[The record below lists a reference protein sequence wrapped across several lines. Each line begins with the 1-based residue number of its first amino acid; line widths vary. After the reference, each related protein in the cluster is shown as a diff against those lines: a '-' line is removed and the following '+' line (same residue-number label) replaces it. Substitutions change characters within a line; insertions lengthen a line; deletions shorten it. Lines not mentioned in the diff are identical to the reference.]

1 MTGKRKKY
9 NSAFKSKVVLEA
21 LKERS
26 TLAELASKY
35 EVSQFMICRWK
46 KDFIENSTSIFD
58 NKTRKNELHKDEK
71 EKALYAKIGKL
82 EMKVDFLKRASELL
96 GIPVSEDD

>member
-9 NSAFKSKVVLEA
+9 SSAFKSKVVLET

-26 TLAELASKY
+26 TLVELSSKY

-46 KDFIENSTSIFD
+46 KEFLDNAISVFD
-58 NKTRKNELHKDEK
+58 NKTIKKELHKNEK
-71 EKALYAKIGKL
+71 EKELYAKIGKL
-82 EMKVDFLKRASELL
+82 EMKVDFLKRASEML
-96 GIPVSEDD
+96 GVPMPEDY